1 MVGGRCPKMGEE
13 TLEILSEEAIRVYLM
28 YYQQLKVLFT
38 QYIHTNFNTKK
49 KVQGWHN
56 IEDINQVLYVS
67 AFLKLARCESLI
79 NDMLNVETLHDFIE
93 QIIPPITPKEHEY
106 LIKNK
111 VLLKIYNEDKSPKQ
125 TTCEPTEGEPGF
137 LFHEFIFLLGLIALH
152 CMDHSPVTATL
163 IEDFFVEK
171 LNFKPQT

>member
-1 MVGGRCPKMGEE
+1 M
-13 TLEILSEEAIRVYLM
+13 
-28 YYQQLKVLFT
+28 
-38 QYIHTNFNTKK
+38 
-49 KVQGWHN
+49 
-56 IEDINQVLYVS
+56 LYVS
-67 AFLKLARCESLI
+67 AFLKLARCQSLI
-79 NDMLNVETLHDFIE
+79 NDLLNVETLHDFIE

-111 VLLKIYNEDKSPKQ
+111 TLLKIYNEDKTPKQ

-171 LNFKPQT
+171 LNFKR